1 MKVTHQFVVEW
12 MSPTFEIDVR
22 QVESSHGYNH
32 LIVDAMSS
40 NHLVIIQ
47 GLISYVFLNP
57 FVTLD

>member
-1 MKVTHQFVVEW
+1 MKVTHQFVVGW

-22 QVESSHGYNH
+22 QVESSRGYNH

-47 GLISYVFLNP
+47 EF
-57 FVTLD
+57 D

>member
-32 LIVDAMSS
+32 LIVGAMSS

-47 GLISYVFLNP
+47 EF
-57 FVTLD
+57 D

>member
-32 LIVDAMSS
+32 LIVGAMSS

-47 GLISYVFLNP
+47 EFDSDCNIELSSI
-57 FVTLD
+57 